1 LAHICA
7 RRPAPAAP
15 RRCRIVVVR
24 LRGDRIQRRL
34 QVIRSLAG
42 ARPIPVVLGPTG
54 GAIGSEL
61 LSLLS
66 PGGTLIAY
74 VTDGLGEH
82 LRARVGRRERRGGLR
97 GVTIARWLRG
107 TSPEQRASD
116 IATAL
121 ELAASRPQE
130 IDVAATY
137 PLAQITDAVREVNR
151 AGKLG
156 TVIVRP

>member
-1 LAHICA
+1 
-7 RRPAPAAP
+7 
-15 RRCRIVVVR
+15 VR
-24 LRGDRIQRRL
+24 
-34 QVIRSLAG
+34 
-42 ARPIPVVLGPTG
+42 
-54 GAIGSEL
+54 
-61 LSLLS
+61 
-66 PGGTLIAY
+66 
-74 VTDGLGEH
+74 TDGLGEH

-116 IATAL
+116 IATTL
-121 ELAASRPQE
+121 ELAASRSQE